1 MESIIL
7 FYFIIY
13 RLYDRIYFID
23 QSGNKTCSSG
33 TILVNIVNDIM
44 DYQVIMDYIS
54 VLSSFN
60 YSISISSSFIQY
72 QSNSHSLHFSLL
84 EESIRN
90 VIIVFHIIHYSYS
103 LFTNHSHLLLLLQI
117 LFLLQIVLLICFIM
131 TRIIILLSLILHS
144 IFLYL
149 VLFPLL

>member
-7 FYFIIY
+7 FDFIIY

-72 QSNSHSLHFSLL
+72 QFNSHLLHFSIV

-90 VIIVFHIIHYSYS
+90 VIICI
-103 LFTNHSHLLLLLQI
+103 LNH
-117 LFLLQIVLLICFIM
+117 LI
-131 TRIIILLSLILHS
+131 
-144 IFLYL
+144 
-149 VLFPLL
+149 